1 MDRDEIVFEQYY
13 EDVYRFLRALT
24 RDRDL
29 AEELTQETFLRAI
42 RSIDTYRGEGEFRV
56 WLCSIAK
63 NLFYSQMKKQKKSI
77 PVADEDFP
85 EGESQ
90 EKTLIDRI
98 ADRETAMEI
107 YQALHRLRDPY
118 KEVFSLRV
126 FGELS
131 FREIGGLFE
140 KSEHWACVTYHRA
153 RQMILRE
160 VRGGE
165 SKKIMEVMDY
175 TIYSTGKD
183 RSALTGVLDMFLQ
196 KAQNA
201 VSSALV
207 GGILIAIGYEV
218 DSVTGDYIGELSA
231 MPSMLTWMTVIMG
244 LVPAIL
250 AVIAVLIISRYPI
263 DQAKRKEIQ
272 EYINEHQ
279 AAGTT
284 E

>member
-42 RSIDTYRGEGEFRV
+42 RSVDTYRGEGEFRV

>member
-42 RSIDTYRGEGEFRV
+42 RSIDTYRGEGELRV

-272 EYINEHQ
+272 AYINEHQ

>member
-42 RSIDTYRGEGEFRV
+42 RSIDTYRGEGGVRV

>member
-1 MDRDEIVFEQYY
+1 MDRDENVFEQYY

-42 RSIDTYRGEGEFRV
+42 RSIDTYRGEGELRV

-63 NLFYSQMKKQKKSI
+63 NLFYSQMKKQKRSI
-77 PVADEDFP
+77 PVADEDSP
-85 EGESQ
+85 EGGSQ

-131 FREIGGLFE
+131 FREIGVLFE

-165 SKKIMEVMDY
+165 SDE
-175 TIYSTGKD
+175 
-183 RSALTGVLDMFLQ
+183 
-196 KAQNA
+196 
-201 VSSALV
+201 
-207 GGILIAIGYEV
+207 
-218 DSVTGDYIGELSA
+218 
-231 MPSMLTWMTVIMG
+231 
-244 LVPAIL
+244 
-250 AVIAVLIISRYPI
+250 
-263 DQAKRKEIQ
+263 KRV
-272 EYINEHQ
+272 
-279 AAGTT
+279 
-284 E
+284 

>member
-42 RSIDTYRGEGEFRV
+42 RSVDTYRGEGEFRV

-131 FREIGGLFE
+131 FREIGVLFE

>member
-42 RSIDTYRGEGEFRV
+42 RSVDTYRGEGEFRV

-183 RSALTGVLDMFLQ
+183 RSALTGVLDKFLE
-196 KAQNA
+196 KAQSA

-207 GGILIAIGYEV
+207 GSILIAIGYEV

-272 EYINEHQ
+272 AYINEHQ

>member
-131 FREIGGLFE
+131 FREIGVLFE

-272 EYINEHQ
+272 AYINEHQ

>member
-42 RSIDTYRGEGEFRV
+42 RSIDTYRGEGELRV

-63 NLFYSQMKKQKKSI
+63 NLFYSQMKKQKRSI